1 MEKRKK
7 KRIVIVVIVVLALVA
22 LGVGGWFL
30 WDRYGDRL
38 RTTKADTLGGSGTIE
53 AETTAVSAMV
63 AERIDEVLAIEGGEV
78 ASGTVLFKL
87 NDQTLQ
93 LQVDQAAAALNA
105 ARAALEQVKAEGKP
119 QTEIDQAQA
128 RVDQAQAAL
137 SMAEI
142 QLGYAEVKSP
152 AEGVVDQV
160 NASVG
165 EITAPGMR
173 LATIANLD
181 ELYVTIYIPQER
193 IDEVS
198 TGARASVTSDSSA
211 RTFEGTV
218 VYVASEPEFTPA
230 NIETEE
236 QRTKLVYE
244 VRLSVDNIG
253 SELKPGMPVDVEF

>member
-1 MEKRKK
+1 MSKRKK
-7 KRIVIVVIVVLALVA
+7 RIIVISVILVVIIA

-30 WDRYGDRL
+30 WDRYGDQL
-38 RTTKADTLGGSGTIE
+38 RDSTTGTLEASGTVE
-53 AETTAVSAMV
+53 AETVAVSALV
-63 AERIDEVLAIEGGEV
+63 ASAIDEVLGIEGGDV

-87 NDQTLQ
+87 DPTMLQ
-93 LQVDQAAAALNA
+93 LQVDQAAAGLKA
-105 ARAALEQVKAEGKP
+105 ARAALDQTKADGKP

-137 SMAEI
+137 KMAEV
-142 QLGYAEVKSP
+142 QLSYAEVKAP
-152 AEGVVDQV
+152 VEGVLSQV
-160 NASVG
+160 NASIG
-165 EITAPGMR
+165 EITAPGLR
-173 LATIANLD
+173 LATISNLD
-181 ELYVTIYIPQER
+181 DLFVTIYISQER
-193 IDEVS
+193 IGEVS
-198 TGARASVTSDSSA
+198 TGTRASVTSDSSA

-253 SELKPGMPVDVEF
+253 SELKPGMPVNVEF